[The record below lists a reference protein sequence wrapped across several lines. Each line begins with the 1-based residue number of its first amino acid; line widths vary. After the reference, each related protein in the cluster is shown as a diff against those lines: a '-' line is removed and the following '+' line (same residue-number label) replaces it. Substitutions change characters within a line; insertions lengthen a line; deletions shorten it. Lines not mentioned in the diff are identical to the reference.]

1 MTFACP
7 KEPKLQHTEID
18 VFKTLIASYQSRPFL
33 LLFSKHRPPVGTHT
47 FCPSPPCHLGP
58 GCWRRWSRLN
68 AALGRRRLERQASS
82 RSPEVL
88 PNWLTSGPLRLVGN
102 LAAWFGASLALN
114 RPLTCCFQSRTCRSP
129 GPLFT
134 CRPAPTGVIRRGQQC
149 SPAPGE
155 PPRLRWVTR
164 GNARGDDFFCNGFER
179 YREAETLTKKK
190 KNSLRV
196 DNKKKKQLVSGNTRS

>member
-1 MTFACP
+1 M
-7 KEPKLQHTEID
+7 
-18 VFKTLIASYQSRPFL
+18 
-33 LLFSKHRPPVGTHT
+33 LFSKHRPSVGTHT
-47 FCPSPPCHLGP
+47 FRPSPPCHLGP

-68 AALGRRRLERQASS
+68 AALGRRRLERQPSS
-82 RSPEVL
+82 RSPEIL

-134 CRPAPTGVIRRGQQC
+134 CRPPPTGVIRRGQQC

-164 GNARGDDFFCNGFER
+164 GNGRSDDFFCNGFER
-179 YREAETLTKKK
+179 YREAETFKKK
-190 KNSLRV
+190 K
-196 DNKKKKQLVSGNTRS
+196 